1 MTWPGAK
8 RWHWDRSGSSL
19 SWLCPSLPSL
29 ACPADLWGVAS
40 LKGSLEA
47 KSSTSREEGDGKS
60 MNNKTSSLQ
69 REPQAR
75 TGSAVSH
82 TDFTN
87 GSEMYLL
94 NGWFIMISFV
104 DSEFVEI
111 NMKSKDKVA
120 WNKAKLKGLNKRREI
135 SSIFKIT
142 LYLWQTNDQM
152 YCVASWETGST
163 AWVKYTIRESKVP
176 FLKRCSDKVRALSI
190 WGDFFLFLEGR
201 LIKTKGH

>member
-1 MTWPGAK
+1 ML
-8 RWHWDRSGSSL
+8 SGGIETEADLPFFLTLPFSPLISL
-19 SWLCPSLPSL
+19 SCWPLGCRFPRGIPGGQELY
-29 ACPADLWGVAS
+29 
-40 LKGSLEA
+40 
-47 KSSTSREEGDGKS
+47 SREEGDGKS

-75 TGSAVSH
+75 TGSAVRH

-87 GSEMYLL
+87 ASEMYLL
-94 NGWFIMISFV
+94 NGWFIMISLV

-111 NMKSKDKVA
+111 NTKSKDKVA

-152 YCVASWETGST
+152 DCLASGETGSI
-163 AWVKYTIRESKVP
+163 AWVKYTIRKSKVP